1 MSTKLLKA
9 LKKRVGAS
17 WEVAEIADTLEDLQ
31 NEVGGYIETVT
42 LAEDVVI
49 ICDEEGKLKD
59 YPDNCE
65 IGGIMFVGTILIV
78 VMSLPAARRM
88 WSRSSPV
95 RMNTATR
102 SNGYTLIFTHYAKV

>member
-78 VMSLPAARRM
+78 GVDGDEFASCPEDVVEEFAG
-88 WSRSSPV
+88 
-95 RMNTATR
+95 TDE
-102 SNGYTLIFTHYAKV
+102 YCYEI

>member
-17 WEVAEIADTLEDLQ
+17 WEVIEIADTLEDLQ
-31 NEVGGYIETVT
+31 SEVGGYLETVT

-49 ICDEEGKLKD
+49 ICDEEGRLKD

-65 IGGIMFVGTILIV
+65 IGSIMFTGTILIV
-78 VMSLPAARRM
+78 GVDGDEFASCPEDVIEEFAGTDEYCYE
-88 WSRSSPV
+88 V
-95 RMNTATR
+95 
-102 SNGYTLIFTHYAKV
+102 